1 MRRVVVTGVG
11 VLSSIGNTAA
21 QFEESLRACRPGI
34 GPITQIDTSRL
45 RFHNAAEVGGFEP
58 TRHFTESQLNWL
70 DRFAQ
75 LGIVAARDAIADST
89 LTWNDELRAR
99 TGVIT
104 GSCLGGIGTQDGHYF
119 GFYHEKKPRCSPT
132 AVPRIMSNAVASH
145 VAMEQKF
152 IGATFTTSTAC
163 SSANHAIGQAF
174 WLIRHGTLDCALAG
188 GSDAPI
194 SFGHLKAWEAMR
206 VVASDTCRP
215 FSKNRAGL
223 ILGEGAAMLV
233 LETLE
238 HARARGA
245 KIYAELA
252 GFGMSADAYHLTSP
266 LAEGAARAMNAA
278 LEDGHLSREQ
288 INYVNAHGT
297 GTQANDSTETRAIRQ
312 VFGSHVDKLAVSSTK
327 SMHGHALG
335 AAGALEGVATL
346 LAFRSNF
353 LPPTANFVERDPAC
367 DLDVVP
373 NKARTGEIEAALSNS
388 FAFGGLNAVL
398 AFRRITD

>member
-11 VLSSIGNTAA
+11 VLSSIGNTVA
-21 QFEESLRACRPGI
+21 QFEKSLRACRSGI
-34 GPITQIDTSRL
+34 GPITQVDTSRL
-45 RFHNAAEVGGFEP
+45 RFHNAAEIRGFEP
-58 TRHFTESQLNWL
+58 TDHFSEVTWL

-75 LGIVAARDAIADST
+75 LGIVATRDAIADSA
-89 LTWNDELRAR
+89 LMWNNALRAR

-104 GSCLGGIGTQDGHYF
+104 GSCLGGMGTEDAFYF
-119 GFYHEKKPRCSPT
+119 DLYHENKSRLSPT
-132 AVPRIMSNAVASH
+132 AVPRIMSNAVSSH

-152 IGATFTTSTAC
+152 TGASFTTSTAC

-174 WLIRHGTLDCALAG
+174 WLIRQGTLDCALVG
-188 GSDAPI
+188 GSEAPI
-194 SFGHLKAWEAMR
+194 VFGHLKAWEGMR
-206 VVASDTCRP
+206 VVAPDTCRP
-215 FSKNRAGL
+215 FSKNRGGL

-252 GFGMSADAYHLTSP
+252 GFGMSADAHHLTNP
-266 LAEGAARAMNAA
+266 LPEGAARAMNDA
-278 LEDGHLSREQ
+278 LDDAGLSREQ

-297 GTQANDSTETRAIRQ
+297 GTAANDSAETRALHQ
-312 VFGSHVDKLAVSSTK
+312 VFGSHADKLAVSSTK

-335 AAGALEGVATL
+335 AAGALEAAATVL
-346 LAFRSNF
+346 GLHGNF
-353 LPPTANFVERDPAC
+353 IPPTANFLERDPAC

-373 NKARTGEIEAALSNS
+373 NQARAAQIEAALSNS

-398 AFRRITD
+398 AFRRVTE

>member
-11 VLSSIGNTAA
+11 VLSSIGNTVTR
-21 QFEESLRACRPGI
+21 FEESLRAGRPGI
-34 GPITQIDTSRL
+34 APITQVDTSRL
-45 RFHNAAEVGGFEP
+45 RFRNAAEVRGFEP
-58 TRHFTESQLNWL
+58 SEHFSELTWL

-75 LGIVAARDAIADST
+75 LGIVAARDAIADSA
-89 LTWNDELRAR
+89 LTWNDEMRAR

-104 GSCLGGIGTQDGHYF
+104 GSCLGGMATEDAFYF
-119 GFYHEKKPRCSPT
+119 DFYHENKSRLWPN

-152 IGATFTTSTAC
+152 TGPTFTTSTAC

-174 WLIRHGTLDCALAG
+174 WLIRQGKLDCAVVG
-188 GSDAPI
+188 GSEAPI
-194 SFGHLKAWEAMR
+194 VLGHLKAWEGMR
-206 VVASDTCRP
+206 VVAPDTCRP

-238 HARARGA
+238 HACDRAA

-252 GFGMSADAYHLTSP
+252 GFGMSADAHHLTNP
-266 LAEGAARAMNAA
+266 LADGAARAMSGA
-278 LEDGHLSREQ
+278 LDDAGLAREQ
-288 INYVNAHGT
+288 IAYVNAHGT
-297 GTQANDSTETRAIRQ
+297 GTPANDSTETRALRQ
-312 VFGSHVDKLAVSSTK
+312 VFGSHADSLAISSTK

-335 AAGALEGVATL
+335 AAGALEAAVTV
-346 LAFRSNF
+346 LAIHGNF
-353 LPPTANFVERDPAC
+353 IPPTANFVERDPAC

-373 NKARTGEIEAALSNS
+373 NEARAAQIEAALSNS

-398 AFRRITD
+398 AFRRVTE

>member
-1 MRRVVVTGVG
+1 MRRVVVTGIG
-11 VLSSIGNTAA
+11 VLSSIGNTVTR
-21 QFEESLRACRPGI
+21 FEESLRAGRSGI
-34 GPITQIDTSRL
+34 GPITQVDTSRL
-45 RFHNAAEVGGFEP
+45 RFHNAAEIQGFEP
-58 TRHFTESQLNWL
+58 AEHFSELTWL

-75 LGIVAARDAIADST
+75 IGIVAARDAIADSA
-89 LTWNDELRAR
+89 LRWNDELRAR

-104 GSCLGGIGTQDGHYF
+104 GSCLGGMGTEDDFYF
-119 GFYHEKKPRCSPT
+119 NLYHENKSRLTP
-132 AVPRIMSNAVASH
+132 AAIPRIMSNAVASH

-152 IGATFTTSTAC
+152 TGATFTTSTAC

-174 WLIRHGTLDCALAG
+174 WLIRQGTLDCALAG
-188 GSDAPI
+188 GSEAPI
-194 SFGHLKAWEAMR
+194 VPGHLKAWEGMR

-238 HARARGA
+238 QARARGA

-252 GFGMSADAYHLTSP
+252 GFGMSADAHHLTNP
-266 LAEGAARAMNAA
+266 LPEGAARAMNDA
-278 LEDGHLSREQ
+278 LYDAGLSREQ

-297 GTQANDSTETRAIRQ
+297 GTSANDSTETRALRQ
-312 VFGSHVDKLAVSSTK
+312 VFASHADNLAVSSTK
-327 SMHGHALG
+327 SMHGHTLG
-335 AAGALEGVATL
+335 AAGALEAVATV
-346 LAFRSNF
+346 LALRGDFI
-353 LPPTANFVERDPAC
+353 PPTANFLERDPAC

-373 NKARTGEIEAALSNS
+373 NEARTAQIEAALSNS

-398 AFRRITD
+398 AFHRVTE

>member
-11 VLSSIGNTAA
+11 VLSSIGNTVA
-21 QFEESLRACRPGI
+21 QFEESLRAGRPGI
-34 GPITQIDTSRL
+34 APITQVDTSRL
-45 RFHNAAEVGGFEP
+45 RFRNAAEVRGFEP
-58 TRHFTESQLNWL
+58 TEHFSELTWL

-75 LGIVAARDAIADST
+75 LGIVAARDAIADSA
-89 LTWNDELRAR
+89 LTWNDEMRAQ

-104 GSCLGGIGTQDGHYF
+104 GSCLGGMATEDAFYF
-119 GFYHEKKPRCSPT
+119 DFYHENKSRLSPS

-152 IGATFTTSTAC
+152 TGAAFTTSTAC
-163 SSANHAIGQAF
+163 SSANHAIGQAL

-188 GSDAPI
+188 GSEAPI
-194 SFGHLKAWEAMR
+194 VLGHLKAWEGMR
-206 VVASDTCRP
+206 VVAPDTCRP

-233 LETLE
+233 LETFE
-238 HARARGA
+238 HACARGA

-252 GFGMSADAYHLTSP
+252 GFGTSADAYHLTNP
-266 LAEGAARAMNAA
+266 LAEGAARAMSGA
-278 LEDGHLSREQ
+278 LDDAGLAREQ
-288 INYVNAHGT
+288 IAYVNAHGT
-297 GTQANDSTETRAIRQ
+297 GTPANDSTETRALRQ
-312 VFGSHVDKLAVSSTK
+312 VFGSHADSFAISSTK

-335 AAGALEGVATL
+335 AAGALEAAATV
-346 LAFRSNF
+346 LAIHGNF
-353 LPPTANFVERDPAC
+353 IPPTANFVERDPAC

-373 NKARTGEIEAALSNS
+373 NEARVAQIEAALSNS

-398 AFRRITD
+398 AFRRVTD

>member
-11 VLSSIGNTAA
+11 VLSSIGNTVA
-21 QFEESLRACRPGI
+21 QFEESLRACRSGI
-34 GPITQIDTSRL
+34 GPITQVDTSRL
-45 RFHNAAEVGGFEP
+45 RFHNAAEIRGFEP
-58 TRHFTESQLNWL
+58 TDHFSEVTWL

-75 LGIVAARDAIADST
+75 LGIVATRDAIADSA
-89 LTWNDELRAR
+89 LTWNDALRAR

-104 GSCLGGIGTQDGHYF
+104 GSCLGGMGTQDAFYF
-119 GFYHEKKPRCSPT
+119 DLYHENKSRLSPT

-152 IGATFTTSTAC
+152 TGATFTTSTAC

-174 WLIRHGTLDCALAG
+174 WLIRHGTLDCALVG
-188 GSDAPI
+188 GSEAPI
-194 SFGHLKAWEAMR
+194 VFGHLKAWEGMR
-206 VVASDTCRP
+206 VVAPDTCRP
-215 FSKNRAGL
+215 FSKNRGGL

-233 LETLE
+233 LETVE

-252 GFGMSADAYHLTSP
+252 GFGMSADAHHLTNP
-266 LAEGAARAMNAA
+266 LPEGAARAMNDA
-278 LEDGHLSREQ
+278 LDDAGLSREQ

-297 GTQANDSTETRAIRQ
+297 GTPANDSAETRALRQ
-312 VFGSHVDKLAVSSTK
+312 VFGSHADKLAVSSTK

-335 AAGALEGVATL
+335 AAGALEAAATV
-346 LAFRSNF
+346 LALHGNF
-353 LPPTANFVERDPAC
+353 IPPTANFLERDPAC

-373 NKARTGEIEAALSNS
+373 NEARAAKIEAALSNS

-398 AFRRITD
+398 AFRRVTE

>member
-11 VLSSIGNTAA
+11 VLSSIGNTVTR
-21 QFEESLRACRPGI
+21 FEESLRAGRPGI
-34 GPITQIDTSRL
+34 APITQVDTSRL
-45 RFHNAAEVGGFEP
+45 RFRNAAEVRGFEP
-58 TRHFTESQLNWL
+58 TEHFSELTWL

-75 LGIVAARDAIADST
+75 LGIVAARDAIADSA
-89 LTWNDELRAR
+89 LTWNDEMRAR

-104 GSCLGGIGTQDGHYF
+104 GSCLGGMATEDAFYF
-119 GFYHEKKPRCSPT
+119 DFYHENKSRLWPS

-152 IGATFTTSTAC
+152 TGPTFTTSTAC

-174 WLIRHGTLDCALAG
+174 WLIRQGKLDCAVVG
-188 GSDAPI
+188 GSEAPI
-194 SFGHLKAWEAMR
+194 VLGHLKAWEGMR
-206 VVASDTCRP
+206 VVAPDTCRP

-233 LETLE
+233 LETFE
-238 HARARGA
+238 HACARGA

-252 GFGMSADAYHLTSP
+252 GFGMSADAHHLTNP
-266 LAEGAARAMNAA
+266 LADGAARAMSGA
-278 LEDGHLSREQ
+278 LDDAGLAREQ
-288 INYVNAHGT
+288 IAYVNAHGT
-297 GTQANDSTETRAIRQ
+297 GTPANDSTETRAVRQ
-312 VFGSHVDKLAVSSTK
+312 VFGSHADSLAISSTK

-335 AAGALEGVATL
+335 AAGALEAAATV
-346 LAFRSNF
+346 LAIHGNF
-353 LPPTANFVERDPAC
+353 IPPTANFVERDPAC

-373 NKARTGEIEAALSNS
+373 NEARAAQIEAALSNS

-398 AFRRITD
+398 AFRRLTE

>member
-11 VLSSIGNTAA
+11 VLSSIGNTVA
-21 QFEESLRACRPGI
+21 QFEESLRACRSGI
-34 GPITQIDTSRL
+34 GPITQVDTSRL
-45 RFHNAAEVGGFEP
+45 RFHNAAEIRGFEP
-58 TRHFTESQLNWL
+58 TDHFSDVTWL

-75 LGIVAARDAIADST
+75 LGIVATRDAIADSA
-89 LTWNDELRAR
+89 LTWNDALRAR

-104 GSCLGGIGTQDGHYF
+104 GSCLGGMGTEDAFYF
-119 GFYHEKKPRCSPT
+119 DLYHENKSRLSPT

-152 IGATFTTSTAC
+152 TGATFTTSTAC

-174 WLIRHGTLDCALAG
+174 WLIRQGTLDCALVG
-188 GSDAPI
+188 GSEAPI
-194 SFGHLKAWEAMR
+194 VFGHLKAWEGMR
-206 VVASDTCRP
+206 VVAPDTCRP
-215 FSKNRAGL
+215 FSKNRGGL

-238 HARARGA
+238 HARARSA

-252 GFGMSADAYHLTSP
+252 GFGMSADAHHLTNP
-266 LAEGAARAMNAA
+266 LPEGAARAMNDA
-278 LEDGHLSREQ
+278 LDDAGLSREQ

-297 GTQANDSTETRAIRQ
+297 GTPANDSAETRALRQ
-312 VFGSHVDKLAVSSTK
+312 VFGSHTDNLAVSSTK

-335 AAGALEGVATL
+335 AAGALEAAATVL
-346 LAFRSNF
+346 SLHGNF
-353 LPPTANFVERDPAC
+353 IPPTANFLERDPAC

-373 NKARTGEIEAALSNS
+373 NEARAAKIEAALSNS

-398 AFRRITD
+398 AFRRVTE

>member
-11 VLSSIGNTAA
+11 VLSSIGNTVA
-21 QFEESLRACRPGI
+21 QFEESLRAGRSGI
-34 GPITQIDTSRL
+34 GPIIQVDTSRL
-45 RFHNAAEVGGFEP
+45 RFHNAAEIRGFDP
-58 TRHFTESQLNWL
+58 TEHFSGITWL

-75 LGIVAARDAIADST
+75 LGIVAARDAIADSA
-89 LTWNDELRAR
+89 LTWNDALRAR
-99 TGVIT
+99 TGVVT
-104 GSCLGGIGTQDGHYF
+104 GSCLGGMGTEDAFYF
-119 GFYHEKKPRCSPT
+119 DFYHENKSRLTPT

-152 IGATFTTSTAC
+152 TGAAFTTSTAC

-174 WLIRHGTLDCALAG
+174 WLIRQGTLDCALAG
-188 GSDAPI
+188 GSEAPI
-194 SFGHLKAWEAMR
+194 VPGHLKAWEGMR
-206 VVASDTCRP
+206 VIAPDTCRP
-215 FSKNRAGL
+215 FSKSRAGL

-252 GFGMSADAYHLTSP
+252 GFGMSADAHHLTNP
-266 LAEGAARAMNAA
+266 LAEGAARAMTDA
-278 LEDGHLSREQ
+278 LDDARLPREQ
-288 INYVNAHGT
+288 ITYVNAHGT
-297 GTQANDSTETRAIRQ
+297 GTVANDSTETRALRQ
-312 VFGSHVDKLAVSSTK
+312 VFGSHADSLAVSSTK

-335 AAGALEGVATL
+335 AAGAVEAAATV
-346 LAFRSNF
+346 LALHGNF
-353 LPPTANFVERDPAC
+353 IPPTANFLELDPAC

-373 NKARTGEIEAALSNS
+373 NIARAAQIEAALSNA

-398 AFRRITD
+398 AFRRVTE

>member
-11 VLSSIGNTAA
+11 VLSSIGNTVTE
-21 QFEESLRACRPGI
+21 FEESLRAGRAGI
-34 GPITQIDTSRL
+34 GPITQVDTSRL
-45 RFHNAAEVGGFEP
+45 RFHNAAEIRGFEP
-58 TRHFTESQLNWL
+58 TEHFSELAWL

-75 LGIVAARDAIADST
+75 LGIVAARDAIADSA
-89 LTWNDELRAR
+89 LRWNDGLRAR

-104 GSCLGGIGTQDGHYF
+104 GSCLGGMGTEDAFYF
-119 GFYHEKKPRCSPT
+119 DLYHENKSRLSP
-132 AVPRIMSNAVASH
+132 AAIPRIMSNAVASH

-152 IGATFTTSTAC
+152 TGATFTTSTAC

-174 WLIRHGTLDCALAG
+174 WLIRQGTLDCALAG
-188 GSDAPI
+188 GSEAPI
-194 SFGHLKAWEAMR
+194 VPGHLKAWEGMR
-206 VVASDTCRP
+206 VVAPDTCRP
-215 FSKNRAGL
+215 FSKNRVGL

-238 HARARGA
+238 QARARGA

-252 GFGMSADAYHLTSP
+252 GFGMSADAHHLTNP
-266 LAEGAARAMNAA
+266 LPEGAARAMNDA
-278 LEDGHLSREQ
+278 LDDAGLSREQ

-297 GTQANDSTETRAIRQ
+297 GTPANDSAETRALRQ
-312 VFGSHVDKLAVSSTK
+312 VFGSHADNLAVSSTK

-335 AAGALEGVATL
+335 AAGALEAAATV
-346 LAFRSNF
+346 LALRGNF
-353 LPPTANFVERDPAC
+353 IPPTANFLERDPAC

-373 NKARTGEIEAALSNS
+373 NEARDAQIEAALSNS

-398 AFRRITD
+398 AFRRVTD